1 MSDRHLKID
10 GVKEQLF
17 SDKTNLLPS
26 IEDIGGYPLGE
37 DIPRY
42 TASTY
47 CLVLVLVRVLVRAL
61 QALRVLQVLRAFQLL
76 RVLQLLRALPSL
88 TLALIDYSPS
98 T

>member
-47 CLVLVLVRVLVRAL
+47 CLVLVRVLVRAL